1 MRIEQSFVVA
11 RPVPVVWAFFHDI
24 PKVAECLPGAEY
36 LGTKENGSLSGK
48 VSAKVGPF
56 QSSFEGEARVDYDDE
71 DHKVGFEGKGIDRK
85 GASRGKMSMM
95 CRLIPEGES
104 TRVSVDADVQLFG
117 AIAQFGRT
125 GLITEVANQLVA
137 VFVSN
142 AEAELA
148 RTASST
154 HEEAP
159 AVAARPADSSAGPSA
174 PPALPV
180 PSLKVTSLFF
190 AALKGWFGKIFGKA
204 A

>member
-1 MRIEQSFVVA
+1 MKIQQSFVVA
-11 RPVPVVWAFFHDI
+11 RPVPIVWAFFHDI
-24 PKVAECLPGAEY
+24 PKVAECLPGADY
-36 LGTKENGSLSGK
+36 LGPGEDGSLSGK

-56 QSSFEGEARVDYDDE
+56 QASFEGEAKVDYDDA
-71 DHKVGFEGKGIDRK
+71 DHKVDFNGKGVDRK
-85 GASRGKMSMM
+85 GASRGKMSMT
-95 CRLIPEGES
+95 CRLFPDGQS
-104 TRVSVDADVQLFG
+104 TRVSVDADVQLSG

-148 RTASST
+148 RTASAT

-159 AVAARPADSSAGPSA
+159 AVAARPAGPSA
-174 PPALPV
+174 TPPP
-180 PSLKVTSLFF
+180 PIRSLNITSLFF
-190 AALKGWFGKIFGKA
+190 AALKSWFGKIFGRA